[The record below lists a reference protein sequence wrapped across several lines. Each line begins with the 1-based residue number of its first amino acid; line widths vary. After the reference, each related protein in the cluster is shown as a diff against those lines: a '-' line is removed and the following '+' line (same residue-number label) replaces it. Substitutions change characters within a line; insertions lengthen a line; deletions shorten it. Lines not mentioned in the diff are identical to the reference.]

1 MQHRLT
7 GRLRA
12 FTATLGVALLAVA
25 TIAACGGDEPEE
37 VVTSDVDW
45 GYTGAGAPANWA
57 SLSPDNAACGSGG
70 MQSPIDITG
79 YSQTNLNPPISFSLR
94 REATE
99 IDNDGKRVQVSFR
112 SGNRVG
118 FAERTYQLPRVVY
131 RTPSEHNLDG
141 EQFAVELQL
150 MLEQTFGDLAI
161 ASFLYRIGA
170 PDPYLAAVLDAAPAA
185 GETNVDADGMSWP
198 GLNARELIPTDLGYY
213 KYVGSLTM
221 PPCSE
226 PVDWFVMN
234 EIGTVSQE
242 QVDDLR
248 ALVDAPNNRP
258 IVAGGGREINYSG
271 PR

>member
-1 MQHRLT
+1 MRYRLT
-7 GRLRA
+7 ARLRA
-12 FTATLGVALLAVA
+12 ALATLGASLLIAAAV
-25 TIAACGGDEPEE
+25 AACGGDETEE
-37 VVTSDVDW
+37 VVTSDVEW
-45 GYTGAGAPANWA
+45 GYTGDGGPDNWA
-57 SLSPDNAACGSGG
+57 SLSSDNAACGAGG

-99 IDNDGKRVQVSFR
+99 IDNDGKRLEVTFR

-131 RTPSEHNLDG
+131 RSPSEHSLDG
-141 EQFAVELQL
+141 EAFAVELQL
-150 MLEQTFGDLAI
+150 MLEQTFGDLAV

-170 PDPYLAAVLDAAPAA
+170 PDPYLAALLEAAPAA
-185 GETNVDADGMSWP
+185 GETNTDADGMSWP

-213 KYVGSLTM
+213 KYVGSLTT
-221 PPCSE
+221 PPCTE
-226 PVDWFVMN
+226 PVDWFIMN
-234 EIGTVSQE
+234 EIGTVSQD
-242 QVDDLR
+242 QVNQLR

-258 IVAGGGREINYSG
+258 IRPGGGREINYSG